1 MIAFIFPGQ
10 NAHSVGMGRDLFD
23 NSDIARATL
32 EAADEVIGGGLLP
45 IMFDGPEDALTATEN
60 QQPAIV
66 AHSLAA
72 LRLVQEAGITPD
84 FVAGHSLGEYSALV
98 AAGAL
103 DAAETVKLVRYR
115 GEIMARA
122 DELAPGAMAAVL
134 GLDAPDV
141 EDVVT
146 RAAEDGVCVVANYN
160 CPGQVVISGSVE
172 AIDRAEPLA
181 KDAGA
186 KRVIR
191 LKVSGAFHSPLM
203 QPAAEMLTERLAQV
217 DLAAASM
224 PVVANVD
231 ARGHT
236 APTEIRAALAG
247 QMTNS
252 VLWEQSV
259 AHMIEQGVR
268 RFIEIGPGSVLSGFM
283 RRIDRDVQTYNVADT
298 STLEDTLTALA

>member
-23 NSDIARATL
+23 NSEIARATL
-32 EAADEVIGGGLLP
+32 EAADEAVGGGLLP

-84 FVAGHSLGEYSALV
+84 FVAGHSLGEYSALA

-122 DELAPGAMAAVL
+122 DELAPGAMAAIL
-134 GLDAPDV
+134 GLDAPAV
-141 EDVVT
+141 EDIVAQ
-146 RAAEDGVCVVANYN
+146 AAEDSVCVVANYN

-203 QPAAEMLTERLAQV
+203 QPAAEMLSERLAKV
-217 DLAAASM
+217 DLSGASV

-231 ARGHT
+231 ATGHT
-236 APTEIRAALAG
+236 EPDEIRNALAE
-247 QMTNS
+247 QMTGS

-259 AHMIEQGVR
+259 AYMIDQGVSA
-268 RFIEIGPGSVLSGFM
+268 FVEIGPGNVLSGLM
-283 RRIDRDVQTYNVADT
+283 RRIDREVLAYNATDT
-298 STLEDTLTALA
+298 SSLEETLTALA

>member
-23 NSDIARATL
+23 NSEIARATL
-32 EAADEVIGGGLLP
+32 EAADEAVGGGLLP
-45 IMFDGPEDALTATEN
+45 IMFGGPEDALTATEN

-72 LRLVQEAGITPD
+72 LRLVQQAGIEPD
-84 FVAGHSLGEYSALV
+84 FVAGHSLGEYSALA
-98 AAGAL
+98 AAGVL
-103 DAAETVKLVRYR
+103 DAAETVKLVRFR

-134 GLDAPDV
+134 GLDAADV
-141 EDVVT
+141 EDIVA
-146 RAAEDGVCVVANYN
+146 RAAEDSVCVVANYN

-203 QPAAEMLTERLAQV
+203 QPAAEMLTKRLAQV
-217 DLAAASM
+217 ELGAAAV

-231 ARGHT
+231 ATGHT
-236 APTEIRAALAG
+236 EPDEIRAALAG
-247 QMTNS
+247 QMTSS
-252 VLWEQSV
+252 VLWQQSV
-259 AHMIEQGVR
+259 AQMIERGVR
-268 RFIEIGPGSVLSGFM
+268 TFVEIGPGSVLSGFM
-283 RRIDRDVQTYNVADT
+283 RRIDRDVQSCSVADT
-298 STLEDTLTALA
+298 STLEETLTALA

>member
-23 NSDIARATL
+23 NSEIARATL
-32 EAADEVIGGGLLP
+32 EAADEAVGGGLLP

-72 LRLVQEAGITPD
+72 LRLVQEAGVTPD

-122 DELAPGAMAAVL
+122 DELAPGAMAAIL
-134 GLDAPDV
+134 GLDAPAV
-141 EDVVT
+141 EDIVAQ
-146 RAAEDGVCVVANYN
+146 AAEDDVCVVANYN

-181 KDAGA
+181 KEAGA
-186 KRVIR
+186 KRVMR

-203 QPAAEMLTERLAQV
+203 APAAEMLTERLAQV
-217 DLAAASM
+217 DLSAARV

-231 ARGHT
+231 ATGHT
-236 APTEIRAALAG
+236 EPDEIRNALAG
-247 QMTNS
+247 QMTGS

-259 AHMIEQGVR
+259 AYMIDQGVSA
-268 RFIEIGPGSVLSGFM
+268 FVEIGPGNVLSGLM
-283 RRIDRDVQTYNVADT
+283 RRIDREVPAYNVTDT
-298 STLEDTLTALA
+298 STLEETLTALA